1 MWTIHTNGTY
11 GKYDRKTGVSTAA
24 GAATL
29 YGYTAIPSNGLL
41 TNDVDS
47 SKLALLPGMTNYG
60 PGAVK
65 FVVPTIAGG
74 LVFVAGGEANPVY
87 YKPGKDTSNGANCT
101 PSANSGGSCLGALY
115 IYGLH

>member
-1 MWTIHTNGTY
+1 LTIDTNGNY
-11 GKYDRKTGVSTAA
+11 GKYNRQTGVSTAA

-29 YGYTAIPSNGLL
+29 YGYTAVPVAGTLAL
-41 TNDVDS
+41 DVNS
-47 SKLALLPGMTNYG
+47 STLALLPGMTNYG

-65 FVVPTIAGG
+65 FAVPTIAGG

-101 PSANSGGSCLGALY
+101 PSATAGGSCLGALY